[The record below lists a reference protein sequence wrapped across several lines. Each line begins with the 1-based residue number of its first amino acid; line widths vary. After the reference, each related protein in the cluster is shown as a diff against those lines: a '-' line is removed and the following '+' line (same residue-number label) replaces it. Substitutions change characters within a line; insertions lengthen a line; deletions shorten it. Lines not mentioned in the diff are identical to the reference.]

1 MRLWC
6 CARKTSSR
14 TKSRGDRW
22 LSFSTSASSA
32 PVPSSRENC
41 SRPASVR
48 PVINLSSTTTLLW
61 LSLRHFLLLFL
72 FLSHFLTTHTIDG
85 FFLLSLSR
93 RPTGFHC
100 PFCDGCQSEEENR
113 SARNRVGWWSSRRR
127 SIALF
132 SFSQRF
138 SLFLKK
144 RFSMGFFLLLFLYL
158 FFSLWPKN
166 GGCRR
171 RARAW
176 VARDGTVSPSSR
188 PFADSQL
195 ILFFPSYSVAH
206 NPMRPILLDS

>member
-138 SLFLKK
+138 SLSFEKK
-144 RFSMGFFLLLFLYL
+144 TFFHGLFSSSFSIPI
-158 FFSLWPKN
+158 FSLAKEW
-166 GGCRR
+166 RM
-171 RARAW
+171 
-176 VARDGTVSPSSR
+176 SPSCACMSCSWR
-188 PFADSQL
+188 NSVSVITSFRRLAAD
-195 ILFFPSYSVAH
+195 P
-206 NPMRPILLDS
+206 LLSLL